1 MLEVGQRETVKAA
14 THGALG
20 VLAATCAIY
29 NALAAT
35 KRQEPHLVVNA
46 IVYAALTLW
55 EAKKTREHWQDR

>member
-1 MLEVGQRETVKAA
+1 MLHAGEHEAVKAA

-55 EAKKTREHWQDR
+55 EAKKTREHLHAR